1 MPRQKSAPKP
11 NDGASFHELKSAKIG
26 IFQQV
31 GHFFTL
37 LSNIAHY
44 LVKNCQNPDARAKFT
59 SQNLMTGQKL
69 TPKIPNAQARTSVPT
84 FIRKSPPPTTLD
96 VISIHLPLNMSL
108 YFISLIIFKVIQGL
122 EFIFL
127 FILVGTYLSAK
138 PDKFHQKNQT
148 YCQQKPQCQQAH
160 LKSKD

>member
-1 MPRQKSAPKP
+1 MCNSRGGGLPNKCRYGCAASAKPRPGKISQENLMPRQKSAPKP

-59 SQNLMTGQKL
+59 SQNLMPGQKL

-84 FIRKSPPPTTLD
+84 FIRKSPPPPP
-96 VISIHLPLNMSL
+96 SM
-108 YFISLIIFKVIQGL
+108 
-122 EFIFL
+122 
-127 FILVGTYLSAK
+127 
-138 PDKFHQKNQT
+138 
-148 YCQQKPQCQQAH
+148 
-160 LKSKD
+160 